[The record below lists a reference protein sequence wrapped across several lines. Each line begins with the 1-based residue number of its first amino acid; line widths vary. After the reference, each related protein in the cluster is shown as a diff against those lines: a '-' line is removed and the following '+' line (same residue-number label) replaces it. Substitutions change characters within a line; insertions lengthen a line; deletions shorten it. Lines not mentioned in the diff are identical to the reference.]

1 MQVSN
6 LLPTLVLLPPANL
19 NITGNITGYY
29 RLVESYRNADDRI
42 WHRTIL
48 NVGYMEDTDVDQR
61 NKIQKHLTE
70 RYERK
75 QMLFEETDLIVK
87 KYVDELWQ
95 RIADAK
101 QIDITPLEER
111 ARMVDIDT
119 IKHRNVREVGAEWIG
134 HHSWNKLQLT
144 QFLLSQGWTK
154 EQ

>member
-1 MQVSN
+1 
-6 LLPTLVLLPPANL
+6 
-19 NITGNITGYY
+19 
-29 RLVESYRNADDRI
+29 
-42 WHRTIL
+42 
-48 NVGYMEDTDVDQR
+48 MEDTDVDQR

-144 QFLLSQGWTK
+144 QFLLSQGWTE